1 METATIHAITSTISG
16 SGDQGADAN
25 KLVVITD
32 QLGATALPPCE
43 RFFTLKTAGFGE
55 VLRGVAW
62 TPGTVLH

>member
-16 SGDQGADAN
+16 SGDQGADPN

-32 QLGATALPPCE
+32 RLSATTLPASE
-43 RFFTLKTAGFGE
+43 QFFTLRAAGFGE

-62 TPGTVLH
+62 TPGTVWH